1 VSATVETDCPTLT
14 SCLSDSRATLDFF
27 RNQGER
33 HLKGGTDLGSVG
45 VLSEERYSGMDGANS
60 GCGDKTRP

>member
-1 VSATVETDCPTLT
+1 
-14 SCLSDSRATLDFF
+14 
-27 RNQGER
+27 
-33 HLKGGTDLGSVG
+33 VG